1 MHESEL
7 RSLVTLLDDDDPEVF
22 SHIEEKLLS
31 FGTSVIPFLE
41 AEWGELKDLGHQ
53 QRLEN
58 IIHQL
63 QYNQLFSEFG
73 EWVNTEEQDLL
84 HGVYLVCK
92 YRFPEYQKQ
101 NLVNIIEKL
110 RLDVWL
116 EMNYELSPY
125 EKVRIINYIIYQV
138 HGFKGNVDNYHDPA
152 NSFINQVLESKKG
165 NPILLATIYVLIAQK
180 LNIPIYGVNLPQHF
194 VLAYLEEFGKSNVKM
209 RFNDIEE
216 MMNKNGN
223 IIFYI
228 NAFNGGAIFTKVN
241 LEQFLQQIHIEAR
254 QDFLKPC
261 KNIDIVKRI
270 LRNLASSY
278 EKLKKPSK
286 QQEIMKILYLLGEP
300 PIADFH
306 ELGKDP
312 E

>member
-1 MHESEL
+1 MNESEL
-7 RSLVTLLDDDDPEVF
+7 RSLVALLDDDDPEVF

-31 FGTSVIPFLE
+31 YGTGVIPFLE
-41 AEWGELKDLGHQ
+41 EEWGELKDLIHQ

-63 QYNQLFSEFG
+63 QFNKLFSDFV
-73 EWVNTEEQDLL
+73 EWGKSEEQDLL

-101 NLVNIIEKL
+101 QLINIIEKL

-125 EKVRIINYIIYQV
+125 EKVRIINYIFYQV
-138 HGFKGNVDNYHDPA
+138 HGFKGNLDNYHDPA

-165 NPILLATIYVLIAQK
+165 NPILLATIYLLIAQK

-194 VLAYLEEFGKSNVKM
+194 VLAYLEEFGKSNVAM

-216 MMNKNGN
+216 MANKNGEV
-223 IIFYI
+223 IFYI
-228 NAFNGGAIFTKVN
+228 NAFNGGAIFTKLN

-261 KNIDIVKRI
+261 SNLDIVKRI

-278 EKLKKPSK
+278 EKLSKPAK
-286 QQEIMKILYLLGEP
+286 QKEIMKILYSLGEP
-300 PIADFH
+300 PLTDFH
-306 ELGKDP
+306 ELGTDP